1 MHGGKEAIGNLHR
14 ATVER
19 VCAPAQARR
28 VDRMLPL
35 LSEQELTYYK
45 RGRNAHVHQIP
56 KNATREQYAKATGLE
71 CLFGALYLA
80 GRVERLNELFLQR
93 WRNLMPFDAL
103 FLTAVRR
110 ELEGSLTGCRVD
122 KVQQPQRD
130 TLILSMRG
138 AAGGGKLLL
147 TASPNHPRIH
157 LTNEPAEN
165 PAQPPMFCMLLRKH
179 LTGGRLVGMQQPE
192 MERLLDLTFDCT
204 DEMGSP
210 TQKHLILEIMGR
222 NSNLILTAEDGRILD
237 CLRRVDF
244 EMSEQRQVLPGLYYH
259 LPPTQGKRDPFAVTQ
274 EELTALLAAQ
284 RSPRRLDGWLLD
296 TFGGFSPLVCRE
308 LAFCLT
314 GDLDTDV
321 SELPEAEKT
330 ALAARLH
337 ARIEQLRTQPP
348 QPVLLEKDGR
358 PWDFTC
364 LPVTQYGDFVRQEAF
379 DSFSRLLDRFYAA
392 RDRADAIR
400 QSSQVIRKTVSNLQ
414 ARTAR
419 KLENQRKELAA
430 THDRER
436 LRRLG
441 DILTANLYAVKRGQT
456 KLRAAD
462 FYDPEMKEIEIPLNP
477 AISPQQNAAKFYKDY
492 QKAKTAEKVPTE
504 QIARGEQELAY
515 LASVLDALT
524 RAESVRDLQ
533 EIRAELVSGGYLR
546 QTDRKKQMKLPPSR
560 PMRFVSSDG
569 FGIWVGRSNRQN
581 DELTTKLAAK
591 TDLWLHVQKI
601 PGSHVIIET
610 GGQTPP
616 DRTVTEAMQLAA
628 YYSQAREGQNVPV
641 DYTPVKYVK
650 KARRGQPGMVISR
663 RTRPPSSRRTR
674 RCARR

>member
-1 MHGGKEAIGNLHR
+1 
-14 ATVER
+14 
-19 VCAPAQARR
+19 
-28 VDRMLPL
+28 
-35 LSEQELTYYK
+35 
-45 RGRNAHVHQIP
+45 
-56 KNATREQYAKATGLE
+56 
-71 CLFGALYLA
+71 
-80 GRVERLNELFLQR
+80 
-93 WRNLMPFDAL
+93 MPFDAF

-110 ELEGSLTGCRVD
+110 ELEGSLIGCRID

-138 AAGGGKLLL
+138 AAGGGRLLL

-179 LTGGRLVGMQQPE
+179 LTGGRLVSMQQPE

-210 TQKHLILEIMGR
+210 AQKHLILEIMGR
-222 NSNLILTAEDGRILD
+222 NSNLILTSEDGRIVD

-259 LPPTQGKRDPFAVTQ
+259 LPPTQGKRDPFAVT
-274 EELTALLAAQ
+274 EDELASFLSAQTA
-284 RSPRRLDGWLLD
+284 PKRLDGWLLE
-296 TFGGFSPLVCRE
+296 TLGGFSPLVCRE
-308 LAFCLT
+308 LAFRLT
-314 GDLDTDV
+314 GDLDTDLSV
-321 SELPEAEKT
+321 LSPEEKAT
-330 ALAARLH
+330 LAAGLH
-337 ARIEQLRTQPP
+337 AALMQLRTAPP
-348 QPVLLEKDGR
+348 QPVLLYKDDR

-364 LPVTQYGDFVRQEAF
+364 MPVTQYGEFVRQEPF
-379 DSFSRLLDRFYAA
+379 DSFSQLLDRFYAA
-392 RDRADAIR
+392 RDRADSIR
-400 QSSQVIRKTVSNLQ
+400 QSSQAIRKAVSNLH

-462 FYDPEMKEIEIPLNP
+462 FYDPDMKEIEIPLNP

-492 QKAKTAEKVPTE
+492 QKAKTAEKILTE
-504 QIARGEQELAY
+504 QIAKGEQELLY

-524 RAESVRDLQ
+524 RAESARDLQ

-546 QTDRKKQMKLPPSR
+546 ETDRKKRMKLPPSR
-560 PMRFVSSDG
+560 PMRFTSSDG
-569 FGIWVGRSNRQN
+569 FPIFVGRSNRQN

-610 GGQTPP
+610 NGQTPP
-616 DRTVTEAMQLAA
+616 DQTVTEAMQLAA
-628 YYSQAREGQNVPV
+628 YYSQARDGQNVPV
-641 DYTPVKYVK
+641 DYTPVKFVK
-650 KARRGQPGMVISR
+650 KPAGAKPGMVIYTTYQTAVVTPDAALCER
-663 RTRPPSSRRTR
+663 LKEKD
-674 RCARR
+674 

>member
-1 MHGGKEAIGNLHR
+1 
-14 ATVER
+14 
-19 VCAPAQARR
+19 
-28 VDRMLPL
+28 
-35 LSEQELTYYK
+35 
-45 RGRNAHVHQIP
+45 
-56 KNATREQYAKATGLE
+56 
-71 CLFGALYLA
+71 
-80 GRVERLNELFLQR
+80 
-93 WRNLMPFDAL
+93 MPFDAF

-110 ELEGSLTGCRVD
+110 ELEGSLTGCRID

-138 AAGGGKLLL
+138 AAGGGRLLL

-157 LTNEPAEN
+157 LTSEPAEN

-179 LTGGRLVGMQQPE
+179 LTGGRLVSMHQPE

-210 TQKHLILEIMGR
+210 AQKHLILEIMGR
-222 NSNLILTAEDGRILD
+222 NSNLILTSEDGRIID

-244 EMSEQRQVLPGLYYH
+244 EMSEQRQVLPGLFYH
-259 LPPTQGKRDPFAVTQ
+259 LPPTQGKLDPFAVAEDALAT
-274 EELTALLAAQ
+274 LLAAQ
-284 RSPRRLDGWLLD
+284 TSSKRFDAWLLE
-296 TFGGFSPLVCRE
+296 TLGGLSPLVCRE
-308 LAFCLT
+308 LAFRLT
-314 GDLDTDV
+314 GDLDTDL
-321 SELPEAEKT
+321 SALSPEEKA
-330 ALAARLH
+330 ALAARLS
-337 ARIEQLRTQPP
+337 AALAQMQTAPP
-348 QPVLLEKDGR
+348 QPVLLYKDDR

-364 LPVTQYGDFVRQEAF
+364 LPVTQYGEFIRQEPC
-379 DSFSRLLDRFYAA
+379 DSFSQLLDRFYAA
-392 RDRADAIR
+392 RDRADSIR
-400 QSSQVIRKTVSNLQ
+400 QSSQAIRKTVSNLH

-419 KLENQRKELAA
+419 KLDNQRRELTA

-462 FYDPEMKEIEIPLNP
+462 FYDPDMKEIEIPLNP

-492 QKAKTAEKVPTE
+492 QKAKNAEKILTE
-504 QIARGEQELAY
+504 QIAKGEQELAY

-524 RAESVRDLQ
+524 RAESARDLQ

-546 QTDRKKQMKLPPSR
+546 ETDRKKRMKLPPSR
-560 PMRFVSSDG
+560 PMRFTSSDG
-569 FGIWVGRSNRQN
+569 FPILVGRSNRQN

-591 TDLWLHVQKI
+591 TDIWLHVQKI

-610 GGQTPP
+610 DGRTPP

-628 YYSQAREGQNVPV
+628 YYSQARGGQNVPV
-641 DYTPVKYVK
+641 DYTPVKFVK
-650 KARRGQPGMVISR
+650 KPAGAKPGMVIYTTYQTAVATPDAALCER
-663 RTRPPSSRRTR
+663 LKEKD
-674 RCARR
+674 

>member
-1 MHGGKEAIGNLHR
+1 
-14 ATVER
+14 
-19 VCAPAQARR
+19 
-28 VDRMLPL
+28 
-35 LSEQELTYYK
+35 
-45 RGRNAHVHQIP
+45 
-56 KNATREQYAKATGLE
+56 
-71 CLFGALYLA
+71 
-80 GRVERLNELFLQR
+80 
-93 WRNLMPFDAL
+93 MPFDAL

-348 QPVLLEKDGR
+348 QPVLLEKDGH

-379 DSFSRLLDRFYAA
+379 DSFSRLLERFYAA

-441 DILTANLYAVKRGQT
+441 DILTANLYDVKRGQT

-492 QKAKTAEKVPTE
+492 QKAKTAEKVLTE

-650 KARRGQPGMVISR
+650 KPAGARPGMVIY
-663 RTRPPSSRRTR
+663 TTYQTAVVTPDAAL
-674 RCARR
+674 CEALKEKN